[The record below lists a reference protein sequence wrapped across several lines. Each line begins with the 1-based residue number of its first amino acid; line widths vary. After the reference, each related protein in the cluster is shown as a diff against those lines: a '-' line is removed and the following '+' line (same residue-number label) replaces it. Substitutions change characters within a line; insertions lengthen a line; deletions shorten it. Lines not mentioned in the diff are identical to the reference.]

1 MHVGLKL
8 KKKRKDHKTFS
19 YPLNVEIYSTGDKGA
34 MHAILTF
41 QVLVFIPF
49 LLLKYYNKHDA
60 SPFDDN
66 STLIFAFFIVTL
78 TYVAAMVTEFKLRI
92 DDKDCPD
99 IITSISI
106 SSAPLA
112 SILVVTI
119 IFPYLGWSLLVIWCG
134 FFAKL
139 ALVEMVQ
146 KAARYAS
153 SIKLLRREA
162 NKDDQVNDDQ
172 ASVATNNPVD
182 SIV

>member
-1 MHVGLKL
+1 MQSVQSLEVE
-8 KKKRKDHKTFS
+8 KKSCKKMAAS
-19 YPLNVEIYSTGDKGA
+19 AGDMGA

-41 QVLVFIPF
+41 LVLAFVPF
-49 LLLKYYNKHDA
+49 LQLKYYNKHDA

-78 TYVAAMVTEFKLRI
+78 TYVAAMVTNIKLRI
-92 DDKDCPD
+92 DDKDCPN
-99 IITSISI
+99 IIISI
-106 SSAPLA
+106 SLLFAPLA
-112 SILVVTI
+112 SILLVTI

-139 ALVEMVQ
+139 ALVEMVH
-146 KAARYAS
+146 KVARYAS

-172 ASVATNNPVD
+172 SSVVTNNSVD